1 MCSGPSYTP
10 PPPPPAAP
18 PTLDQLAPK
27 SASKS
32 ETAVKKKKS
41 GLSRYRMDATGQ
53 QTGTMRPTGLG
64 SIPKKTGSV

>member
-27 SASKS
+27 SASTS
-32 ETAVKKKKS
+32 DNARTKKKS
-41 GLSRYRMDATGQ
+41 GLSRYRMDATAGA
-53 QTGTMRPTGLG
+53 TRPTGLG